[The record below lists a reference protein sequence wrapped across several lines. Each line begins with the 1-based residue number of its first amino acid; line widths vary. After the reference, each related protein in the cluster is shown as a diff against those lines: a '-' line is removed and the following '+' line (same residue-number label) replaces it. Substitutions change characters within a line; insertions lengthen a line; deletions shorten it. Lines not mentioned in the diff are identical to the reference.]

1 MRPWKSAEE
10 VQEILGELG
19 MRQAIYAHLKGTEWT
34 TFSVGMESN
43 TLQFTP
49 STWHGKLVSLL
60 SLAVG
65 QDIYD
70 SNSLLIWG
78 KWMNPGDGY
87 RWLCKRPKT
96 ETA

>member
-19 MRQAIYAHLKGTEWT
+19 MRQVIYAHLKGTEWT

-43 TLQFTP
+43 IFQFTP

-60 SLAVG
+60 SSAVG

-70 SNSLLIWG
+70 VRKSIADLRGN
-78 KWMNPGDGY
+78 
-87 RWLCKRPKT
+87 
-96 ETA
+96 